1 MSKKLK
7 IVHICTHFYK
17 RVWFLFFIIL
27 FYSSIHWITVTTTD
41 VNIIKRIFSKGIN
54 ICPVHIGNEEWPIL
68 GAIIIQRK
76 YRCSNHIRVRSLSL
90 TYTDHIGKHRER
102 EGVEKKERSSETCKA
117 CCLKSTINLAVSYTY
132 QVLLFDCAST
142 PGLSSPLIT
151 RSGH

>member
-1 MSKKLK
+1 MTKEQLSYRENTDAL
-7 IVHICTHFYK
+7 TTF
-17 RVWFLFFIIL
+17 VWVL
-27 FYSSIHWITVTTTD
+27 
-41 VNIIKRIFSKGIN
+41 
-54 ICPVHIGNEEWPIL
+54 
-68 GAIIIQRK
+68 
-76 YRCSNHIRVRSLSL
+76 SLSH
-90 TYTDHIGKHRER
+90 TYTDHIGAHRER